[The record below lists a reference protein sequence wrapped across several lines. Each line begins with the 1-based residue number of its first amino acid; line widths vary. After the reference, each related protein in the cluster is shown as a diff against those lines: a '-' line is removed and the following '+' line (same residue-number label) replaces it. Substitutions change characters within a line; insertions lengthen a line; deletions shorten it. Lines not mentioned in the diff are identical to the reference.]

1 MFRRIL
7 VPLDG
12 SKTAEVVM
20 PYATAIANIYGSQIM
35 LVSVSE
41 SAADASHIYET
52 YLTSVASKFRRQ
64 LKEWGETDE
73 QYDVQNKVLVGNP
86 ALEIVGFASKE
97 KISIIVMASRGSSGE
112 GPWLL
117 GHIAAKVLRTT
128 DRPVLLVRTPAS
140 DAALEQKKLVRKI
153 LVPLDGS
160 KAGESALCYAERLA
174 KTMSAEIV
182 LIEVFEPVGTI
193 GASGIFYTVRDDE
206 AVRRTLMGYLDTIAQ
221 PIKEQGI
228 KVSSVVA
235 FGNPASQ
242 IMKYAEENSVDLI
255 TISSHG
261 RSGMGR
267 WVFGNVTDKILH
279 TGDVAVLVVRTSE
292 ASCDVILSEH
302 E

>member
-1 MFRRIL
+1 MFKRIL

-20 PYATAIANIYGSQIM
+20 PYTTAIADLYGSQIM

-41 SAADASHIYET
+41 STADASHIYET
-52 YLTSVASKFRRQ
+52 YLNSIARKLRRQ
-64 LKEWGETDE
+64 LKEWGKTDE
-73 QYDVQNKVLVGNP
+73 QYEVQTKVLIGNP
-86 ALEIVGFASKE
+86 ALEIVGFASEE
-97 KISIIVMASRGSSGE
+97 KISIIMMASRGSSGE

-128 DRPVLLVRTPAS
+128 DRPVLLVRTPAGN
-140 DAALEQKKLVRKI
+140 AALEQKKLFSKI

-174 KTMSAEIV
+174 KAISAEIV

-206 AVRRTLMGYLDTIAQ
+206 AVRRTLTGYLDTIAQ

-228 KVSSVVA
+228 EVSTAVA
-235 FGNPASQ
+235 FGNPAEE
-242 IMKYAEENSVDLI
+242 IIKYAEANSVDLI

-261 RSGMGR
+261 RSGIGR

-279 TGDVAVLVVRTSE
+279 TGDVAVLVVRASE
-292 ASCDVILSEH
+292 ASCDVILSAH